1 MLDLSLSYDC
11 LMITSYRWQKSYI
24 LYLKKEWWQKS
35 YILYL
40 KKEWLSYL
48 CLWASKEYSVA
59 LMTTASCHEVYWS
72 RLSFLK
78 DTVNAVTNIVF
89 VTRHPC
95 TRLSHNKLQLRTHSL
110 SWYQL
115 QSILLLR
122 LWEFNSKILW
132 KLVKQSIPKTT
143 TNFRPRPNKPR
154 NFFFSLNMVMMA
166 IKRILFRYRF
176 QKSQLILVTKCTQNK
191 IFWNKDVSGFF
202 RGT

>member
-154 NFFFSLNMVMMA
+154 NFFFIEYGHDGYQKNPLSIQIPKKSTYLSDKMHP
-166 IKRILFRYRF
+166 KQDILKQRCLR
-176 QKSQLILVTKCTQNK
+176 LL
-191 IFWNKDVSGFF
+191 
-202 RGT
+202 